1 MKEVPMEKTTVLII
15 EDEAKLLKTLSDY
28 LTMNQYHVIQASN
41 GLDGIQQF
49 TAHSAEIS
57 IILLD
62 IMLPF
67 ADGFEVLK
75 QIRMRSNVPVI
86 LLTAKEDVE
95 DQLKG
100 FSYGADDYIVKP
112 YTLSIVK
119 VHIEAVLKRLGHGQD
134 CLYAGDI
141 RIESKAQKV
150 FIKNQFIETTPK
162 EFELLQMFI
171 KHQGTV
177 LTRDN
182 ILDDIW
188 GYQYVGDIRTV
199 DTLVK
204 QLRKK
209 LGDTSYIRT
218 VYGVG
223 YCFEVKR
230 KEKKV

>member
-1 MKEVPMEKTTVLII
+1 
-15 EDEAKLLKTLSDY
+15 
-28 LTMNQYHVIQASN
+28 
-41 GLDGIQQF
+41 
-49 TAHSAEIS
+49 
-57 IILLD
+57 
-62 IMLPF
+62 
-67 ADGFEVLK
+67 
-75 QIRMRSNVPVI
+75 MRSNVPVI

-100 FSYGADDYIVKP
+100 FSCGADDYIVKP

-119 VHIEAVLKRLGHGQD
+119 VHIEAILKRLGHGQD

-141 RIESKAQKV
+141 RVECKAQKV
-150 FIKNQFIETTPK
+150 FVNNQFIETTPK

-230 KEKKV
+230 NEKKD

>member
-1 MKEVPMEKTTVLII
+1 MEKTTVLII

-100 FSYGADDYIVKP
+100 FSYGADDY
-112 YTLSIVK
+112 
-119 VHIEAVLKRLGHGQD
+119 R
-134 CLYAGDI
+134 
-141 RIESKAQKV
+141 
-150 FIKNQFIETTPK
+150 
-162 EFELLQMFI
+162 
-171 KHQGTV
+171 
-177 LTRDN
+177 
-182 ILDDIW
+182 
-188 GYQYVGDIRTV
+188 
-199 DTLVK
+199 
-204 QLRKK
+204 
-209 LGDTSYIRT
+209 
-218 VYGVG
+218 
-223 YCFEVKR
+223 
-230 KEKKV
+230 

>member
-1 MKEVPMEKTTVLII
+1 MEKTTVLII
-15 EDEAKLLKTLSDY
+15 EDEEKLLKTLSDY
-28 LTMNQYHVIQASN
+28 LTMNQYHILQATN
-41 GLDGIQQF
+41 GLDGLQQF
-49 TAHSAEIS
+49 TAHSAEID

-67 ADGFEVLK
+67 ADGFEVLR
-75 QIRMRSNVPVI
+75 QIRMCSNVPVI

-95 DQLKG
+95 DQIKG
-100 FSYGADDYIVKP
+100 FSCGADDYIVKP

-119 VHIEAVLKRLGHGQD
+119 AHIEAVLKRLGHGQD
-134 CLYAGDI
+134 FLYAGDI
-141 RIESKAQKV
+141 KVESKAQKV
-150 FIKNQFIETTPK
+150 YVKNKFIETTPK

-171 KHQGTV
+171 RHQGTV

-209 LGDTSYIRT
+209 LVDTSYIRT

-223 YCFEVKR
+223 YCFEVK
-230 KEKKV
+230 KDEEKD

>member
-1 MKEVPMEKTTVLII
+1 MEKTTVLII

-28 LTMNQYHVIQASN
+28 LTIHQYRVLQASN

-49 TAHSAEIS
+49 SSHHAEID

-100 FSYGADDYIVKP
+100 FSCGADDYIVKP

-119 VHIEAVLKRLGHGQD
+119 VHIEAILKRLGHGQD

-141 RIESKAQKV
+141 RVECKAQKV
-150 FIKNQFIETTPK
+150 FVNNQFIETTPK

-223 YCFEVKR
+223 YCFEVR
-230 KEKKV
+230 RNEKKD

>member
-1 MKEVPMEKTTVLII
+1 MEKKTVLII
-15 EDEAKLLKTLSDY
+15 EDEEKLLKTLSDY
-28 LTMNQYHVIQASN
+28 LTMNQYHILQATN
-41 GLDGIQQF
+41 GLDGLQQF
-49 TAHSAEIS
+49 TAHSAEID

-67 ADGFEVLK
+67 ADGFEVLR
-75 QIRMRSNVPVI
+75 QIRMCSNVPVI

-95 DQLKG
+95 DQIKG
-100 FSYGADDYIVKP
+100 FSCGADDYIVKP

-119 VHIEAVLKRLGHGQD
+119 AHIEAVLKRLGHGQD
-134 CLYAGDI
+134 FLYAGDI
-141 RIESKAQKV
+141 KVESKAQKV
-150 FIKNQFIETTPK
+150 YVKNKFIETTPK

-171 KHQGTV
+171 RHQGTV

-204 QLRKK
+204 QLSKK

-223 YCFEVKR
+223 YCFEVK
-230 KEKKV
+230 KDEEKD